1 MWIRSELKALGK
13 QDFKR
18 DYWCY
23 VLVAFLALLATG
35 TFPLKIQWHF
45 DFSDMDFSN
54 IVQYVSNTSRGNGII
69 GILLTVFLLHPL
81 YVGTRRFFL
90 SNIYKDEKTSLGTVL
105 YAFDHSYGNVV
116 LTTFLKSLF
125 IALWSLLLVIP
136 GIVKM
141 YSYFMVD
148 YILADNPGLD
158 QARAFEISKKTM
170 VNEKMN
176 VFIFDLSFILWY
188 LLSGITLGIVGIFYV
203 VPYVE
208 ASKARLYDCLK
219 QKALSNGFATY
230 EDFNC

>member
-23 VLVAFLALLATG
+23 VLAAFLAILATG
-35 TFPLKIQWHF
+35 SFPLKIEWNF
-45 DFSDMDFSN
+45 DFPDMDLSN
-54 IVQYVSNTSRGNGII
+54 MISYLSSTSRGNGIV
-69 GILLTVFLLHPL
+69 GILLTIFLFHPL
-81 YVGTRRFFL
+81 YIGTRRFFL
-90 SNIYKDEKTSLGTVL
+90 SNLYKEGKTPLGTVL
-105 YAFDHSYGNVV
+105 YAFDHSYGNVI
-116 LTTFLKSLF
+116 LTTFLESLF

-176 VFIFDLSFILWY
+176 VFIFDLSFIPWH
-188 LLSGITLGIVGIFYV
+188 LLSGITLGIAGIFYV
-203 VPYVE
+203 FPYVE
-208 ASKARLYDCLK
+208 ASKARLYDRLK

>member
-1 MWIRSELKALGK
+1 M
-13 QDFKR
+13 
-18 DYWCY
+18 
-23 VLVAFLALLATG
+23 
-35 TFPLKIQWHF
+35 
-45 DFSDMDFSN
+45 
-54 IVQYVSNTSRGNGII
+54 
-69 GILLTVFLLHPL
+69 

-90 SNIYKDEKTSLGTVL
+90 SNIYKDGKTSLGTVL

-176 VFIFDLSFILWY
+176 VFIF
-188 LLSGITLGIVGIFYV
+188 
-203 VPYVE
+203 
-208 ASKARLYDCLK
+208 
-219 QKALSNGFATY
+219 
-230 EDFNC
+230 

>member
-1 MWIRSELKALGK
+1 MWVRSELKTLGK

-23 VLVAFLALLATG
+23 VLVAFLAILATG
-35 TFPLKIQWHF
+35 SFPLKLEWNVDISNMDPGNIIRF
-45 DFSDMDFSN
+45 FSS
-54 IVQYVSNTSRGNGII
+54 TGGGNGII
-69 GILLTVFLLHPL
+69 GILLTIFLLHPL

-90 SNIYKDEKTSLGTVL
+90 SNLYRTEKTPVGTVL

-136 GIVKM
+136 GIVKT

-176 VFIFDLSFILWY
+176 VFVFDLSFLLWY
-188 LLSGITLGIVGIFYV
+188 ILSGITLGIVGVFYV
-203 VPYVE
+203 FPYIE

-219 QKALSNGFATY
+219 QKAIQTGIATY
-230 EDFNC
+230 EDFNM